1 MKQFLLTL
9 VFFTLMLSCKNA
21 SHTLSAEE
29 LNELANKENHYRGD
43 FYYTEDA
50 AVFTTPNEIYGVTL
64 DDKALELANRI
75 ALIKK
80 DQYDLV
86 EVIVKGNIKSKAE
99 EKEGWNVILTIDE
112 IVYVSD
118 KASKADLKILRT
130 E

>member
-29 LNELANKENHYRGD
+29 LIELANKENHYRGD
-43 FYYTEDA
+43 FYYTEGA

-86 EVIVKGNIKSKAE
+86 EVIVKGNIKSKTE
-99 EKEGWNVILTIDE
+99 EKEGWNVILTIDQ